1 MSNKF
6 FNSIWNGK
14 ADGLSAYKVLSK
26 TEDVVNN
33 GYLRSNGTPI
43 NGKINQIILKK
54 IR

>member
-14 ADGLSAYKVLSK
+14 ADGLNGYRVLSIA
-26 TEDVVNN
+26 EDVLNN
-33 GYLRSNGTPI
+33 GYLKSNGRPI
-43 NGKINQIILKK
+43 NGKINQIILQK